1 MKPSKRVMREAA
13 DLLAC
18 CASQPDDWRMT
29 TGSEDPTYGTWN
41 NAAVNIAS
49 SIWEEISDSDN
60 DLGWREDYAEAEAV
74 IRKRLETM

>member
-29 TGSEDPTYGTWN
+29 TGSEDPTYGTWS
-41 NAAVNIAS
+41 NAAVTTAS
-49 SIWEEISDSDN
+49 LIWEEVNDSQSDM
-60 DLGWREDYAEAEAV
+60 GWREHYAEAEAH
-74 IRKRLETM
+74 IRKKLETM